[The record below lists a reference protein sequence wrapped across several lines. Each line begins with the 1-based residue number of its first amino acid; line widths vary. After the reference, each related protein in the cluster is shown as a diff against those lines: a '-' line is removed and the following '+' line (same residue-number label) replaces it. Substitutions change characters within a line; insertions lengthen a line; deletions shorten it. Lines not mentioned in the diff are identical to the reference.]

1 MLLAVHQEGA
11 MHDHGTQ
18 MNMYPVNAYSAAA
31 ENALAAQRAA
41 DVRKKLAKSAASVEG
56 AASPEEDFMIG
67 QWTEGAHGAAINPVD
82 SPSED
87 EYHATGKVPDFG

>member
-11 MHDHGTQ
+11 MHVHGTQ

-56 AASPEEDFMIG
+56 AASPE
-67 QWTEGAHGAAINPVD
+67 GAHGAAINPAD